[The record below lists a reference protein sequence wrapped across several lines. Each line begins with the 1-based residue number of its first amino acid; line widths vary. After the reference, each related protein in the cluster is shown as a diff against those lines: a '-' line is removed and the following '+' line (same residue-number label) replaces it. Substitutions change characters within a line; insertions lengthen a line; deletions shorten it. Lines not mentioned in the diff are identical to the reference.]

1 MSGIT
6 TRKEARLLT
15 QGEYD
20 LVAPSHAPK
29 LAELEQG
36 EAADLLRKLTAE
48 SRKYRDLSHR
58 QRREA
63 RRKADPTNSR
73 QATDHGNT
81 ERKRQIFVAA
91 ARRLKKHLG
100 RLDARAHR
108 ERMVDSA
115 HRALAMRQAA
125 EQPSRPSS
133 KTAGKGMK
141 ATPVKDATKGTFPAE
156 GAKKGAV
163 SAHTKRQQ
171 AKRDSR

>member
-20 LVAPSHAPK
+20 LVALSHSPK
-29 LAELEQG
+29 LAELERDA
-36 EAADLLRKLTAE
+36 AADLLKKLSVE
-48 SRKYRDLSHR
+48 SRKYRDISHR

-63 RRKADPTNSR
+63 RRKADPSNSR

-91 ARRLKKHLG
+91 TRRLKKHLG
-100 RLDARAHR
+100 RLDAREHR
-108 ERMVDSA
+108 ARMVESA

-125 EQPSRPSS
+125 DQPSHPASR
-133 KTAGKGMK
+133 TAGKGMK
-141 ATPVKDATKGTFPAE
+141 ATPVKDAKKGTFPAE

-171 AKRDSR
+171 AKRDSK